1 VWFQGQDRAIIDA
14 LLPAAARAGSSAPA
28 DDLGAESSAHGAH
41 SKFAPRRSMAARST
55 PGSARTGFVAHDH
68 QPPARSN
75 RTEAMDHDKFL
86 IALLLVASPALAE
99 PVTGTIPL
107 PRERPYVSGL
117 GANPQYELGREKYI
131 PNTQPRVPDVVF
143 DSRDQEYMRDQPI
156 DPQLLE
162 FVQKLGRPAPVQLHQ
177 QRYLEPNGHEDNPDI
192 PNDALPAKPRRFD
205 VPGPEFNE
213 SSAPPPGLLSNM
225 VVRAIPPAVD
235 TSDLAWMR
243 SLFGGLPSQLAP
255 WQAQAKAAL
264 NPQTRGL
271 NPVETWRFPDKPT
284 HYGYVIET
292 MTTVHAPWRPT
303 GTIAHR
309 TMAACMKAL
318 EALPPLSE
326 ARRCARV
333 GLAGPVGEG
342 CVDVRNETDGV
353 SYGIW
358 CPGDPEPQE

>member
-1 VWFQGQDRAIIDA
+1 MCPRRHRSGNFVWFQGQDRAIIDA

-68 QPPARSN
+68 QPHARLN

-177 QRYLEPNGHEDNPDI
+177 QRYLEPNTDTRIIPIFPMTPYPPSRGDLTFPD
-192 PNDALPAKPRRFD
+192 PSLTRAARR
-205 VPGPEFNE
+205 
-213 SSAPPPGLLSNM
+213 PPGCFPTWWCGPSRQRWIPATSLGCALSS
-225 VVRAIPPAVD
+225 VVCRHSSRHGRPKLRPHSILRHGDLTRWRLGASPTSPPITV
-235 TSDLAWMR
+235 TS
-243 SLFGGLPSQLAP
+243 
-255 WQAQAKAAL
+255 
-264 NPQTRGL
+264 
-271 NPVETWRFPDKPT
+271 
-284 HYGYVIET
+284 
-292 MTTVHAPWRPT
+292 
-303 GTIAHR
+303 
-309 TMAACMKAL
+309 
-318 EALPPLSE
+318 
-326 ARRCARV
+326 
-333 GLAGPVGEG
+333 
-342 CVDVRNETDGV
+342 
-353 SYGIW
+353 
-358 CPGDPEPQE
+358 